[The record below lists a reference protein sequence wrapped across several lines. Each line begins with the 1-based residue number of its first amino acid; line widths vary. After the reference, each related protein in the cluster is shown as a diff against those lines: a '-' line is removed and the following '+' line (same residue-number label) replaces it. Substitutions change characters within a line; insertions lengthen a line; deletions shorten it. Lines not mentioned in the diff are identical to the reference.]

1 MRAPI
6 VMAMTLCVVAVIAG
20 CAGIESDVRAS
31 SDPAARLEPQSS
43 RYVLDPGPLPAMRAS
58 AAGYET
64 AVRNALAQH
73 GFEAAPDEQ
82 ARYRVSLAYETH
94 PDSIA
99 LLEGN
104 NCVEKGDCRE
114 PPRSWLFLWPGQK
127 AFVHSLTLRFFDRV
141 SGHEVYK
148 VVASS
153 RDRCA
158 DAGRA
163 MPYLIESVFARMPY
177 PGHGNW
183 RVKLRP
189 GKDGTMPVIVS
200 ANQYGGG

>member
-6 VMAMTLCVVAVIAG
+6 VMAMTLCVAAVIAG
-20 CAGIESDVRAS
+20 CASIESDVRAS
-31 SDPAARLEPQSS
+31 SDPAVRLEPQSS
-43 RYVLDPGPLPAMRAS
+43 GYVLEPGPLPAMRAG
-58 AAGYET
+58 AAGYEA
-64 AVRNALAQH
+64 AVRQALAQR
-73 GFEAAPDEQ
+73 GFEAAPEAQ

-94 PDSIA
+94 PNSIA

-104 NCVEKGDCRE
+104 HCAENGDCRE

-127 AFVHSLTLRFFDRV
+127 AFVHSLTLRFFDRA

-153 RDRCA
+153 RDRYA
-158 DAGRA
+158 DVGRA

-177 PGHGNW
+177 PGQGNW
-183 RVKLRP
+183 RVKLHP
-189 GKDGTMPVIVS
+189 GKDGTTPVIVS
-200 ANQYGGG
+200 ANMYGG